1 MFAFIRNHKA
11 RQRANL
17 RRRGFDYAAGRL
29 LQDGSSVVELLEQQ
43 VDSSRCF
50 GDCNEFDEGICDA
63 IRKFER
69 SLNK

>member
-1 MFAFIRNHKA
+1 MFAFFRNRKA

-29 LQDGSSVVELLEQQ
+29 LEDGPPAVELLEQQ

-50 GDCNEFDEGICDA
+50 GDYNEFDEGICDA

-69 SLNK
+69 GNKQ